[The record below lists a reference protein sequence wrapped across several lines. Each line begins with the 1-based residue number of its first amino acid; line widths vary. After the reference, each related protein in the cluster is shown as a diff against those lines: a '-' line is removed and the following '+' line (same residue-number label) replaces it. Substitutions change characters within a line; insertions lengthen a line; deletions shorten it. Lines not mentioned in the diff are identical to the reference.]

1 VNSLKDNLN
10 NKYLLLLDTTLTD
23 QLPDEQSWK
32 HGDRFVEDYM
42 AQNYDFVYNSTRF
55 ANAMYKDFSDEIIK
69 IVSKKSK
76 IYTSK
81 ILELGCGTGIISL
94 LLSKYDKVNN
104 IQRYCMDFSFNMVK
118 IAKKRCSYCIQ
129 SDMESIPFRGDS
141 FDIVYVHSAIH
152 HFPHFKDILIE
163 AKRILKPNGL
173 LIIQE
178 PPQSNIKKD
187 FVLRSLAF
195 FFRKIG
201 TTQYKDVSHLEL
213 NPSDHHAPISFDLLI
228 SEMKH
233 ADFIIE
239 NKKFKY
245 YASKILSGFDS
256 YIAYKIG
263 RVLDRYYVEKYND
276 GYMLLIIGRK
286 KK

>member
-1 VNSLKDNLN
+1 M
-10 NKYLLLLDTTLTD
+10 TG
-23 QLPDEQSWK
+23 QLPDEQAWK

-42 AQNYDFVYNSTRF
+42 AQNYDFVYNSTKF
-55 ANAMYKDFSDEIIK
+55 AKAMYKDFSDEIRRE
-69 IVSKKSK
+69 VSKRSK
-76 IYTSK
+76 INTIK
-81 ILELGCGTGIISL
+81 ILELGCGTGIISH
-94 LLSKYDKVNN
+94 LLSNYDKVYN
-104 IQRYCMDFSFNMVK
+104 IQRYCIDFSFNMMK
-118 IAKKRCSYCIQ
+118 IAKKRCSYCVQ
-129 SDMESIPFRGDS
+129 SDMESIPFRDDS
-141 FDIVYVHSAIH
+141 FDIIYVHSAIH
-152 HFPHFKDILIE
+152 HFPHFKNIIIE

-201 TTQYKDVSHLEL
+201 TRQYEDVSHLEL
-213 NPSDHHAPISFDLLI
+213 KPSDHHAPISFDLLI
-228 SEMKH
+228 SEMKY

-245 YASKILSGFDS
+245 YASRILAGFDS

-263 RVLDRYYVEKYND
+263 RVLDGYYIKKHND

>member
-1 VNSLKDNLN
+1 
-10 NKYLLLLDTTLTD
+10 
-23 QLPDEQSWK
+23 
-32 HGDRFVEDYM
+32 M
-42 AQNYDFVYNSTRF
+42 
-55 ANAMYKDFSDEIIK
+55 
-69 IVSKKSK
+69 
-76 IYTSK
+76 
-81 ILELGCGTGIISL
+81 
-94 LLSKYDKVNN
+94 
-104 IQRYCMDFSFNMVK
+104 K
-118 IAKKRCSYCIQ
+118 IAKRRCSYCVQ
-129 SDMESIPFRGDS
+129 SDMESIPFRNDS
-141 FDIVYVHSAIH
+141 FEVIYVHSAIH
-152 HFPHFKDILIE
+152 HFPHFKNIIIE

-201 TTQYKDVSHLEL
+201 TRQYEDVSHLEL
-213 NPSDHHAPISFDLLI
+213 KPSDHHAPISFDLLI
-228 SEMKH
+228 SEMKY

-245 YASKILSGFDS
+245 YASRILAGFDS

-263 RVLDRYYVEKYND
+263 RVLDKYYIKKYND
-276 GYMLLIIGRK
+276 GYMLFIIGRK